1 MSQSRAVG
9 FLQLLVMASIPVIMA
24 QYSARAGSGDPVGLI
39 CLSYNEGGSDC
50 SFSSYAQCEATASGL
65 GAECYGPPG
74 DALTARAQVP
84 GVSPN
89 VEQTTTRGHRRHFGA
104 TIERTQR

>member
-1 MSQSRAVG
+1 MKKSRAVG
-9 FLQLLVMASIPVIMA
+9 LLQLLVVASTPVIMA
-24 QYSARAGSGDPVGLI
+24 QQSARAGSADPIGLV

-74 DALTARAQVP
+74 DALTARAQLP
-84 GVSPN
+84 GVSRN
-89 VEQTTTRGHRRHFGA
+89 VEQTTIRGHRRHV
-104 TIERTQR
+104 RRRD

>member
-1 MSQSRAVG
+1 MKQSRAVD
-9 FLQLLVMASIPVIMA
+9 LLRLLVMASIPLCMT
-24 QYSARAGSGDPVGLI
+24 QYSARAGSANPVGLV

-74 DALTARAQVP
+74 DALTARAQLP

-89 VEQTTTRGHRRHFGA
+89 VKQTTIRDHRRHA
-104 TIERTQR
+104 PRHD